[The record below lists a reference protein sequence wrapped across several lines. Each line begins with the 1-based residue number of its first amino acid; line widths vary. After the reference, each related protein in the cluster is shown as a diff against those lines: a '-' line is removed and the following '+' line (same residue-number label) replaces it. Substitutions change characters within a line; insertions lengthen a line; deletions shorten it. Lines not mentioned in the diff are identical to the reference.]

1 MELLKQYVKY
11 TFNVQFRCNVSW
23 GIIAKHVKFCVE
35 IRLYMHEILLT
46 CGIWGLY
53 SGDFLN

>member
-1 MELLKQYVKY
+1 MELLKQHMKY
-11 TFNVQFRCNVSW
+11 TFNIRFGGNVSW

-46 CGIWGLY
+46 CGILGSD
-53 SGDFLN
+53 SGDFLG